1 MDFTFSADQILFQQT
16 LRDFLAKEVST
27 EKIRLGWDSSFGRSD
42 TLWTQLAELG
52 LTAVT
57 IPEQFGGLGMG
68 AIDFVL
74 LAQEAGYAALPEPL
88 VHTVLVA
95 VPTLLA
101 AGSLALQ
108 NQWLPAIA
116 SGQARVAVGLQAN
129 LLVEDAHLADLLI
142 VERDGCVY
150 AVPAGAAGLS
160 LNASIDPSR
169 RLYGVDFEPAAALL
183 LAEHDAARKLV
194 AVALNHG
201 ALGVAAECLG
211 LAQRMVDMAVAYS
224 SDRQQFGA
232 AIGSFQAIK
241 HLLANVALKLE
252 YARGPVYRAA
262 YSLTHGLGARDMH
275 VSHAKLAGC
284 EAAQLAASNSMQV
297 HGAMGYTWEV
307 DLHIFMKRA
316 WAYNNAWGSAG
327 FHKRRVAEYVF
338 ADSAVLGPGSTFYED
353 GSAAN

>member
-1 MDFTFSADQILFQQT
+1 MDFTFSDDQILFQQT
-16 LRDFLAKEVST
+16 TRDFLAKEVGS
-27 EKIRLGWDSSFGRSD
+27 EKIRLGWDSPSGRSE

-57 IPEQFGGLGMG
+57 IPEHFGGLGMG
-68 AIDFVL
+68 VIDCVL
-74 LAQEAGYAALPEPL
+74 LAQEAGYAALAEPL
-88 VHTVLVA
+88 VHNALVA

-101 AGSLALQ
+101 AESLELQ
-108 NQWLPAIA
+108 NKWLPAIA

-142 VERDGCVY
+142 VQRDGCVY
-150 AVPAGAAGLS
+150 AVPAGAASLS

-169 RLYGVDFEPAAALL
+169 RLYGIDFEPAAGLL
-183 LAEHDAARKLV
+183 LAEDDAAIKLV
-194 AVALNHG
+194 RVAQNHG

-224 SDRQQFGA
+224 CDRHQFGA
-232 AIGSFQAIK
+232 AIGSFQAVK
-241 HLLANVALKLE
+241 HLMANVAYKLE

-262 YSLTHGLGARDMH
+262 YSLTHELGARDMH

-284 EAAQLAASNSMQV
+284 EAAQLAASNSIQV

-316 WAYNNAWGSAG
+316 WVYNNAWGSAG
-327 FHKRRVAEYVF
+327 FHKRRIAEYVF
-338 ADSAVLGPGSTFYED
+338 ADNAALGPGNTFD
-353 GSAAN
+353 LG